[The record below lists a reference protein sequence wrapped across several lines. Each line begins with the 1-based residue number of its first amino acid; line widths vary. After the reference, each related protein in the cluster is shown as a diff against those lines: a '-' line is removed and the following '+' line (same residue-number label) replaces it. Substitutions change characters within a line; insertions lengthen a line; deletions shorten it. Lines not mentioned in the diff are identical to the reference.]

1 MLWQRLWELLRA
13 SVLQASLGQPAL
25 SLPEDGHN
33 SRHASLVTG
42 QVGTQSWQG
51 RKTHRSEH
59 AQLALG
65 GFIAAVVIV

>member
-1 MLWQRLWELLRA
+1 MDNQLC
-13 SVLQASLGQPAL
+13 L
-25 SLPEDGHN
+25 SEDGHN

-59 AQLALG
+59 AQLAWEAQ
-65 GFIAAVVIV
+65 IVAVVIV